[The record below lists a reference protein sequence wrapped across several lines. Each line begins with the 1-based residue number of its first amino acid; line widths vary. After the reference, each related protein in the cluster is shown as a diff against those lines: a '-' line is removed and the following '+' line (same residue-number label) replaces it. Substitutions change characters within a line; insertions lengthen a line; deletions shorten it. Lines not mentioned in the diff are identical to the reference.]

1 MLFHLILQK
10 SCMSFN
16 STVSMVFVLEVRYQF
31 IGANCLFA
39 RFNDERRK

>member
-1 MLFHLILQK
+1 MLQK
-10 SCMSFN
+10 SRMSFN
-16 STVSMVFVLEVRYQF
+16 STVSMVFVLEARYQEF